1 MTSGTRK
8 TEAALRRLAND
19 PATKEYLEAGIR
31 LITAQFQGEPHG
43 NGDGGGADQ
52 SERRPFFDWLSQS
65 MIVKEVSRGRLGL
78 KGNVGTLRDR
88 WPYHPHYIEDLLSY
102 ALWSRHYAMRVA
114 TAEESRDLLATAPDL
129 VEAIHLVAYRDLC
142 VLLGSPA
149 FRVSLIAAATAD
161 RDVVVRRAI
170 TESYRL
176 VGESWSALYQA
187 TLAARGLRL
196 RSGVTLTDLT
206 DMLTALAEGIGMR
219 MLSDPNA
226 QLVDHERQQSLLGKA
241 AIAIAAACID
251 TGDGKTLEELV
262 ALLARPPTSPE
273 KAQNP

>member
-1 MTSGTRK
+1 MSSGTRK
-8 TEAALRRLAND
+8 TEVALRRLAND
-19 PATKEYLEAGIR
+19 PATREYLEAGIR
-31 LITAQFQGEPHG
+31 LMSAQFKEERHG
-43 NGDGGGADQ
+43 NGDGGTEQ

-102 ALWSRHYAMRVA
+102 ALWSRHYAMHVA

-142 VLLGSPA
+142 VLLDSPA

-176 VGESWSALYQA
+176 VGQSWSALYEA
-187 TLAARGLRL
+187 TLTARGLRL
-196 RSGVTLTDLT
+196 RSGVTLADLT
-206 DMLTALAEGIGMR
+206 DILTALAEGIGMR
-219 MLSDPNA
+219 MLADPDA

-241 AIAIAAACID
+241 ALAIAAACID
-251 TGDGKTLEELV
+251 TGDGKSLEEL
-262 ALLARPPTSPE
+262 LAPL
-273 KAQNP
+273 AQAPRSAEQAET